1 MNYYSTIAF
10 LHFVEYLIYRYF
22 YTIKSVVSLSKK
34 TYIDISLT
42 NTRTN
47 ETSFYTKIVLQDYK
61 IREQLINKIYD
72 CLTVQKEDDEN
83 TYLKFKEWRDEN
95 GIDDTDSYMI
105 NFKDYQTNFAENI
118 TKRKIEYKNILLTI
132 LMLSLF
138 GYILGFYI
146 LLVLIVCHFHEIW
159 YSIK

>member
-10 LHFVEYLIYRYF
+10 LHFMEYILYRYF
-22 YTIKSVVSLSKK
+22 YSKTNSLSLKKK
-34 TYIDISLT
+34 TYLDVMIINS
-42 NTRTN
+42 RTGV
-47 ETSFYTKIVLQDYK
+47 EHPYAKIVLQDIK
-61 IREQLINKIYD
+61 LKDKLIKKVYD
-72 CLTVQKEDDEN
+72 ALTVSRAEDEKA
-83 TYLKFKEWRDEN
+83 YVKFKEYRDDN
-95 GIDDTDSYMI
+95 DILDTDSYVL
-105 NFKDYQTNFAENI
+105 NFTEYKTNYAYNI